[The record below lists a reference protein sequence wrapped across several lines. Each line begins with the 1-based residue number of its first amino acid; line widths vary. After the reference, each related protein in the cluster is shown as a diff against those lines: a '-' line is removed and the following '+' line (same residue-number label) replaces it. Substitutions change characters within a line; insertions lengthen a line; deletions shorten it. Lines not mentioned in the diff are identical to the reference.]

1 MEAQHGPSTPGKV
14 TAMQPL
20 PARTAASETLRTIE
34 RMLMR
39 GGQSTARRNAWNAVL
54 EDRRRA
60 RDRRE
65 TEQVMGATTLRSA
78 RPT

>member
-1 MEAQHGPSTPGKV
+1 
-14 TAMQPL
+14 MQPVH
-20 PARTAASETLRTIE
+20 ARTATVTETLRTLE
-34 RMLMR
+34 RVLLR
-39 GGQSTARRNAWNAVL
+39 AGHSTARRNAWNAVL

-65 TEQVMGATTLRSA
+65 TEQVMRATTTGGV